1 MRLHQPMVR
10 SQKPQLPTSPW
21 PLALDTAAVP
31 SICSLAPKPGAW
43 AAGRRLHRLM
53 GIDHIWLHQPTA
65 AIVFVLLRD
74 VRPPRPEAQARQAP
88 PSKRGVIIVA
98 DTILFC
104 CILPY
109 LGDFGL
115 DEDAARRSFPSL
127 GADFDASASA
137 SQSGGVFLK

>member
-1 MRLHQPMVR
+1 MVRSQKPCAIRLHQPMVR

-65 AIVFVLLRD
+65 AIVFVLLR
-74 VRPPRPEAQARQAP
+74 EA
-88 PSKRGVIIVA
+88 
-98 DTILFC
+98 
-104 CILPY
+104 
-109 LGDFGL
+109 
-115 DEDAARRSFPSL
+115 
-127 GADFDASASA
+127 ASAAPVWCAGCSSPPHARVRSSVETNSNANAYGAA
-137 SQSGGVFLK
+137 SQPFPHCHAQPASSIGLPASYRGDR